1 MDYKKLCDTAVKY
14 GSAFHKELNFSA
26 DSIAELE
33 KILQYYHEEYREN
46 RAADNQ
52 LWNLSVVFGV
62 YLGQTLLDTYLTAR
76 GYIWAPGEDSIP
88 VLMKD
93 GKNQMSPI
101 TKVYKRLLNGPE
113 DNVKSFYDVAL
124 LIADG
129 RLNLSH
135 GDKKG

>member
-1 MDYKKLCDTAVKY
+1 MDYKKLCDSAVKY
-14 GSAFHKELNFSA
+14 GSAFHKELDFSA
-26 DSIAELE
+26 D
-33 KILQYYHEEYREN
+33 
-46 RAADNQ
+46 
-52 LWNLSVVFGV
+52 
-62 YLGQTLLDTYLTAR
+62 R
-76 GYIWAPGEDSIP
+76 GYFWAPGEDGIP

-113 DNVKSFYDVAL
+113 DNVKSFYVVAL